1 MNGLHYIYALRYATR
16 WRTRS
21 KTFSDTSH
29 IVVLIAVLDT
39 IAGLGETET
48 KTQKLSGGS
57 VLRDGLPVTC
67 SRARKSAKAA
77 RRNARVE
84 SLPQFGPDDHGPS
97 ATPTRVR
104 RVFVPHLRVILR
116 PVVVAAVVYPEVGG
130 GHPGATEQRER
141 VGPIEKA
148 GFVFFEK
155 CSIFPRRRFICF
167 GRLPNAVAVAVTHTR
182 VDRTTLFFRRA
193 LHDGRRHETRDL
205 VRWPNG
211 RYIFKRTNPRRRATR
226 HTGTTSSLLNINIFI
241 ICERVCERYKFIC
254 IILFAFGTTAD
265 CRREG
270 GRGDREIKP
279 AYN

>member
-1 MNGLHYIYALRYATR
+1 M
-16 WRTRS
+16 
-21 KTFSDTSH
+21 
-29 IVVLIAVLDT
+29 LIAVLGT

-104 RVFVPHLRVILR
+104 RVFVPHLRVTLR

-141 VGPIEKA
+141 RVGPIEKA
-148 GFVFFEK
+148 GFVFFRK
-155 CSIFPRRRFICF
+155 MFYFPASSFYLFRPITERGCGRGYPHTRGSHDTVFPARTARRSPARDAGSC
-167 GRLPNAVAVAVTHTR
+167 AVAK
-182 VDRTTLFFRRA
+182 RA
-193 LHDGRRHETRDL
+193 L
-205 VRWPNG
+205 
-211 RYIFKRTNPRRRATR
+211 YF
-226 HTGTTSSLLNINIFI
+226 
-241 ICERVCERYKFIC
+241 
-254 IILFAFGTTAD
+254 
-265 CRREG
+265 
-270 GRGDREIKP
+270 
-279 AYN
+279 